1 MQLRNLAYAS
11 FAAVTLLVYALPAAA
26 HHSTA
31 FYTNDFVELEG
42 ELVRIDWYNP
52 HVRFE
57 LRTLGADG
65 AEKLWQMEASAISA
79 LHRRGVT
86 RDLFHVGDR
95 VKIAA
100 HPSSRRASE
109 LQLTNV
115 LLPDGREAS
124 LWLDSPPRFRNQV
137 IGGSESV
144 VDAAR
149 ENRGF
154 FRVWSVPRPIPAKT
168 TATFTPAAIA
178 ARESFDLLD
187 NFATRC
193 GPQGMPAVMFG
204 PLPFELVDQGAT
216 ILLRGE
222 IYDTE
227 RTIHM
232 DLSEPPA
239 DAPASILGY
248 SVGKWEDGAL
258 VVTTTRID
266 WPYFDNF
273 GTPQSDRVGI
283 VERYTLG
290 ADQTRLDFH
299 VTINDPVTL
308 TAPAVVESYW
318 LALGATL
325 APFDCR
331 VPR

>member
-1 MQLRNLAYAS
+1 MGTVFVALKGQDSMQLRNLAYAS
-11 FAAVTLLVYALPAAA
+11 FAAVTLLVCAQPAAA

-57 LRTLGADG
+57 LRTLGPDG

-79 LHRRGVT
+79 LQRRGVT
-86 RDLFHVGDR
+86 RDLFQVGDR

-109 LQLTNV
+109 LQSTNV

-124 LWLDSPPRFRNQV
+124 LWLDSPPRFGNQV

-149 ENRGF
+149 E
-154 FRVWSVPRPIPAKT
+154 
-168 TATFTPAAIA
+168 
-178 ARESFDLLD
+178 SFDLFD

-204 PLPFELVDQGAT
+204 PLPFELIDRGAT

-232 DLSEPPA
+232 GRSEPPA
-239 DAPASILGY
+239 DEPTSILGY

-266 WPYFDNF
+266 WPYVDNA
-273 GTPQSDRVGI
+273 GTAQSERVEI
-283 VERYTLG
+283 VERFALG

-299 VTINDPVTL
+299 ITINDPVTL
-308 TAPAVVESYW
+308 TAPAVVEGHW
-318 LALGATL
+318 RALGATL

-331 VPR
+331 APR